1 MADPK
6 FDAAEYD
13 AVFRKRIYGDMPYI
27 TAIDIEDFKSFAGK
41 HEIPARRLTLIYGQN
56 SSGKSTIIEALR
68 VLKAIHADDKRA
80 LGWDYRQ
87 SYRASVHRHD
97 AKRRIGLGIR
107 FIPPLNICD
116 EIINAKSSALAGLP
130 NGAIEAL
137 WGQGL
142 GLTLRSFPFKEEDGA
157 IRLGEI
163 EFRVRT
169 ENTADDWVSVKFIGG
184 GGDYFS
190 IFKPSPKRDLETVAA
205 QWAMQILAG
214 VVPEE
219 RRPLVEGLLAL
230 HDEQHAAQLDE
241 YLTAEFG
248 TTPVSDFLDLL
259 TDGGKALRR
268 AAKKFHIHWDGYV
281 NPGAHK
287 DGGEVRY
294 RELTAWY
301 LDPPNNIAGDFAG
314 QLILALTEL
323 TASAAEFTLG
333 RVQFVEA
340 MRSRSPYIAKPS
352 TLSDMTELELN
363 FGAAAHI
370 LFQGMHYPW
379 ITQENLDTTPMNQW
393 LQRLGFPYELVV
405 FPNAST
411 SSELKW
417 LGEVLPEGGVIAL
430 RNLRNSHIAL
440 LDSVGYGISQVM
452 PIIAQMTNGTV
463 DMKSI
468 PRLGVKCLQQPE
480 LHLHPKAQTELG
492 DLLLHGVELGHQ
504 VIAET
509 HSEHLL
515 MRVQRRVREGVIA
528 PDDVCV
534 LYVDMD
540 EKGRST
546 AQRLRLDETGAFI
559 DPWPHGFFSERLDEL
574 LGDL

>member
-1 MADPK
+1 MAEVKFK
-6 FDAAEYD
+6 FDRRAFIRHMHDRET
-13 AVFRKRIYGDMPYI
+13 PYI
-27 TAIDIEDFKSFAGK
+27 SGIDIENFKSFAGK
-41 HEIPARRLTLIYGQN
+41 HEIPARPLTLIYGQN

-68 VLKAIHADDKRA
+68 VLKAIHADDKR
-80 LGWDYRQ
+80 LFGWDYQQ
-87 SYRASVHRHD
+87 SYHASVHRHD
-97 AKRRIGLGIR
+97 AKRHIGLGIR
-107 FIPPLNICD
+107 FVAPKSLCY
-116 EIINAKSSALAGLP
+116 EIINHENSALAGLP
-130 NGAIEAL
+130 AAAIAAF
-137 WGQGL
+137 WNQDL
-142 GLTLRSFPFKEEDGA
+142 GLTLRSFPSKQEHGA

-169 ENTADDWVSVKFIGG
+169 KNTADGWGSVKFIGG
-184 GGDYFS
+184 GGDF
-190 IFKPSPKRDLETVAA
+190 FPTFTPSPKRDLETVVA
-205 QWAMQILAG
+205 QWAMQMLDSFLAD
-214 VVPEE
+214 VIPEE
-219 RRPLVEGLLAL
+219 RLPLVVGLLAL
-230 HDEQHAAQLDE
+230 HDEHHAAQLDE

-248 TTPVSDFLDLL
+248 TTPVSDFIDLL
-259 TDGGKALRR
+259 MAGGKALRR
-268 AAKKFHIHWDGYV
+268 AAKKFEIDWTGYV
-281 NPGAHK
+281 NPSAHT

-294 RELTAWY
+294 RELVLEWDRAP
-301 LDPPNNIAGDFAG
+301 LNDFAG
-314 QLILALTEL
+314 QLVLALTEL

-333 RVQFVEA
+333 RVLFVEA
-340 MRSRSPYIAKPS
+340 MRSRSPYIGRPS
-352 TLSDMTELELN
+352 TLGEMRELELN

-379 ITQENLDTTPMNQW
+379 ISQENLDTTPMNQW

-405 FPNAST
+405 FPNASA
-411 SSELKW
+411 SGELKW

-452 PIIAQMTNGTV
+452 PIIAQMTYATAG
-463 DMKSI
+463 MKGI
-468 PRLGVKCLQQPE
+468 PRLGIKCLQQPE

-540 EKGRST
+540 MKGRST

-559 DPWPHGFFSERLDEL
+559 DPWPNGFFSERLDEL

>member
-1 MADPK
+1 MDE
-6 FDAAEYD
+6 AE
-13 AVFRKRIYGDMPYI
+13 AGALIRRIIVGDMPYI

-41 HEIPARRLTLIYGQN
+41 HEIPARPLTLIYGQN

-80 LGWDYRQ
+80 FGWDYRQ

-107 FIPPLNICD
+107 FVAPMNLCA
-116 EIINAKSSALAGLP
+116 EIINTKYSALAGLP
-130 NGAIEAL
+130 DAAIAAFRN
-137 WGQGL
+137 QDL
-142 GLTLRSFPFKEEDGA
+142 GLTLRSFPFEEEQGA

-169 ENTADDWVSVKFIGG
+169 KNTADGWGSVKFIGG
-184 GGDYFS
+184 GGDFFLS
-190 IFKPSPKRDLETVAA
+190 TFTPSPKRDLETVVE
-205 QWAMQILAG
+205 QWAMQMLVDVI
-214 VVPEE
+214 PEE
-219 RRPLVEGLLAL
+219 RLQLVVDLLAR
-230 HDEQHAAQLDE
+230 HDEHHAAQLDE

-248 TTPVSDFLDLL
+248 TTPVSDFIDLL
-259 TDGGKALRR
+259 MAGGKALRR
-268 AAKKFHIHWDGYV
+268 AAKKFEIHWDGYV
-281 NPGAHK
+281 NPSAHK

-294 RELTAWY
+294 RELAPEGY
-301 LDPPNNIAGDFAG
+301 RAPHNDFAG
-314 QLILALTEL
+314 QLVLALTEL

-340 MRSRSPYIAKPS
+340 MRSRSPYIANPS
-352 TLSDMTELELN
+352 TLSDMNELELN

-370 LFQGMHYPW
+370 LFQGMQYPW
-379 ITQENLDTTPMNQW
+379 ISQENLDTTPMNQW

-411 SSELKW
+411 SGELKW

-452 PIIAQMTNGTV
+452 PIIAQMTYGAGVMN
-463 DMKSI
+463 SI
-468 PRLGVKCLQQPE
+468 PRRGIKCLQQPE